1 MKCPKALLD
10 GNSAGDYSFIH
21 GDKNVTTNKVY
32 YDDCASK
39 IIFTLQESQEPAI
52 DDTIEQVR
60 TDNLSTVIAARNV
73 DSLPPVKSESKT
85 PEINQQR
92 SRDRFKLP
100 DDQHSQEYD
109 ISSQS
114 RESQDYT
121 HKDSVSNTTVL
132 LQQQL
137 RCILQTPAI
146 ISKPL
151 SSSFE
156 ILEQSN
162 TTKRWRECTTDT
174 TETSA
179 ISAEI
184 DHRSFSTLIPDIVLD
199 TDVRKTTKALYSSCG
214 KSEKRDLKQGP
225 SCEKQKRK
233 CETTKKDETK
243 RKCVKGPAK
252 CLSRKSIV
260 DKAQTCQSTKAKDE
274 DKKLREP
281 TQKYYNHAEYCANR
295 KIEPITKD
303 KKPIGKAAK
312 EQPSIT
318 VKDEKPT
325 EESIKK
331 QIERE
336 YKEIDECKKKGRVIE
351 KKEKKPETT
360 KKAPT
365 EYKPTGL
372 DRVISPCKQEGMKD
386 SKKFASMPNES
397 IFSNFMGIAYKML
410 NVRSNIIN
418 GEIPIIP
425 KDIKLLNVMFDRS
438 FSTTKVSYQ
447 DDFAIKRTTDHS
459 KTIQNCSANNSDF
472 IHGDESPN
480 YIEIENDDEEEDDY
494 DWIIGRPT
502 SGIN

>member
-39 IIFTLQESQEPAI
+39 IVFTLQESQEPAI

-184 DHRSFSTLIPDIVLD
+184 GKETLYKFITD
-199 TDVRKTTKALYSSCG
+199 T
-214 KSEKRDLKQGP
+214 
-225 SCEKQKRK
+225 
-233 CETTKKDETK
+233 
-243 RKCVKGPAK
+243 
-252 CLSRKSIV
+252 
-260 DKAQTCQSTKAKDE
+260 
-274 DKKLREP
+274 
-281 TQKYYNHAEYCANR
+281 N
-295 KIEPITKD
+295 
-303 KKPIGKAAK
+303 
-312 EQPSIT
+312 
-318 VKDEKPT
+318 
-325 EESIKK
+325 
-331 QIERE
+331 
-336 YKEIDECKKKGRVIE
+336 
-351 KKEKKPETT
+351 
-360 KKAPT
+360 
-365 EYKPTGL
+365 
-372 DRVISPCKQEGMKD
+372 
-386 SKKFASMPNES
+386 
-397 IFSNFMGIAYKML
+397 
-410 NVRSNIIN
+410 
-418 GEIPIIP
+418 
-425 KDIKLLNVMFDRS
+425 
-438 FSTTKVSYQ
+438 
-447 DDFAIKRTTDHS
+447 
-459 KTIQNCSANNSDF
+459 
-472 IHGDESPN
+472 
-480 YIEIENDDEEEDDY
+480 
-494 DWIIGRPT
+494 
-502 SGIN
+502 